1 MPKEAVMEDFT
12 IVQDSRQ
19 EGYFIRPD
27 FTYTLLGPFDSFKE
41 AQEFASSHDLERITD
56 DD

>member
-41 AQEFASSHDLERITD
+41 AEEFASSHDLERITD

>member
-1 MPKEAVMEDFT
+1 MEDFT
-12 IVQDSRQ
+12 IVQDRGQ

-41 AQEFASSHDLERITD
+41 AEEFASSHTLERITD

>member
-1 MPKEAVMEDFT
+1 MSKEAVMEDFT
-12 IVQDSRQ
+12 IIQDRGQ

-41 AQEFASSHDLERITD
+41 AEEFASSHTLERITD